1 MLPTFTLTIEKIMPP
16 VSQNV
21 SSTWSGDFQSST
33 NAPEAADVVIIGGGI
48 IGVSAAYFLAKDGIN
63 VCLCEKGYISG
74 EQSGRNWGFV
84 RIQGRDEREIPMVLE
99 SQRIWRYFASET
111 DINTGY
117 EEGGCL
123 FTANDEKELKS
134 FEAWLELAKKYD
146 IPTELL
152 DQKGLSNEVG
162 LAAKKW
168 VGGILTRTDGRAE
181 PQKATL
187 AIATAAEN
195 LGASIITGC
204 AVRGIE
210 TSGGSLSRVITE
222 KGAISTSTALC
233 AAGAWSSYFCR
244 SLGISVPQLKVRGT
258 VARINTVET
267 KINGTIFDRQLSI
280 RKRNDGGY
288 TVAHGSTFDH
298 AITPSSLK
306 YSTKYLRALIN
317 EFSVLKLSL
326 GTDFIDELTAPR
338 QWDLDKKSPFEMNR
352 VLNPRPNKKTIS
364 QIQKKLGQVY
374 PELRDANI
382 VESWAGM
389 VETTPDVIPVITHI
403 EKIPGFY
410 LSTGFSGH
418 GFGIGPGAG
427 SVISKL
433 IQNKPTIDVGEFR
446 LGRFFDGSPIRIG
459 AGI

>member
-1 MLPTFTLTIEKIMPP
+1 MTPMG
-16 VSQNV
+16 QNV
-21 SSTWSGDFQSST
+21 SSTWSGDFQSPINT
-33 NAPEAADVVIIGGGI
+33 PDAADVVIIGGGI
-48 IGVSAAYFLAKDGIN
+48 IGVSTAYFLAKAGIK

-84 RIQGRDEREIPMVLE
+84 RMQGRDEREIPMVAE
-99 SQRIWRYFASET
+99 SQRVWRYFSSET
-111 DINTGY
+111 DIDTGY
-117 EEGGCL
+117 TEGGCL
-123 FTANDEKELKS
+123 FTANDEKELQS
-134 FEAWLELAKKYD
+134 FHAWLDLAKKYD

-152 DQKGLSNEVG
+152 DQKALRNEVG
-162 LAAKKW
+162 LAANKW

-187 AIATAAEN
+187 AIAKAAKD

-204 AVRGIE
+204 SVRGIE
-210 TSGGSLSRVITE
+210 TSGGRLSRVITE

-258 VARINTVET
+258 VARTNAVET

-306 YSTKYLRALIN
+306 YSKKYLRALIN
-317 EFSVLKLSL
+317 EFSVLKLSI
-326 GTDFIDELTAPR
+326 GTDFIDELAAPKH
-338 QWDLDKKSPFEMNR
+338 WDLDKKSPFEMNR
-352 VLNPRPNKKTIS
+352 VLNPKPNKKTIS
-364 QIQKKLGQVY
+364 QIQKKLGEVY
-374 PELRDANI
+374 PELKNANI

-389 VETTPDVIPVITHI
+389 VETTPDVVPVISHI
-403 EKIPGFY
+403 DKIPGFY

-433 IQNKPTIDVGEFR
+433 IQNKPTIDLAEFR
-446 LGRFFDGSPIRIG
+446 LDRFFDGSPIRIG

>member
-1 MLPTFTLTIEKIMPP
+1 MTPLG
-16 VSQNV
+16 QNV
-21 SSTWSGDFQSST
+21 SSLWSGDFQSSR
-33 NAPEAADVVIIGGGI
+33 NAPKAADVVIIGGGI
-48 IGVSAAYFLAKDGIN
+48 IGVSTAYFLAKEGIK

-99 SQRIWRYFASET
+99 SQRIWRHFSSEAGI
-111 DINTGY
+111 DTGY
-117 EEGGCL
+117 EQGGCL
-123 FTANDEKELKS
+123 FTANDERELQS
-134 FEAWLELAKKYD
+134 FQIWLDLAKKYD
-146 IPTELL
+146 IATELL
-152 DQKGLSNEVG
+152 DQKRLRNEVG
-162 LAAKKW
+162 LAANKW

-187 AIATAAEN
+187 AIAKAAQN

-204 AVRGIE
+204 SVRGIE

-222 KGAISTSTALC
+222 KGPISASTAVC

-258 VARINTVET
+258 VARTNSVET
-267 KINGTIFDRQLSI
+267 KINGTIFDRQVSI

-298 AITPSSLK
+298 AITPSSLR
-306 YSTKYLRALIN
+306 YSAKYLRALIS
-317 EFSVLKLSL
+317 EFSALKLSI
-326 GTDFIDELTAPR
+326 GADFIDELAAPK

-352 VLNPRPNKKTIS
+352 VLNPKPNKKTIS
-364 QIQKKLGQVY
+364 QIQKKLGEVY
-374 PELRDANI
+374 PELKDANI

-389 VETTPDVIPVITHI
+389 VETTPDVVPVISHI
-403 EKIPGFY
+403 DTIPGFY
-410 LSTGFSGH
+410 LATGFSGH

-433 IQNKPTIDVGEFR
+433 IQNKPTVDVEAFR
-446 LGRFFDGSPIRIG
+446 LDRFFDGSPIRIES
-459 AGI
+459 GI

>member
-1 MLPTFTLTIEKIMPP
+1 MTPLG
-16 VSQNV
+16 QNV
-21 SSTWSGDFQSST
+21 SSLWSGDFQSSR
-33 NAPEAADVVIIGGGI
+33 NAPKAADVVIIGGGI
-48 IGVSAAYFLAKDGIN
+48 IGVSTAYFLAKEGIK

-99 SQRIWRYFASET
+99 SQRIWRHFSSEAGI
-111 DINTGY
+111 DTGY
-117 EEGGCL
+117 EQGGCL
-123 FTANDEKELKS
+123 FTANDERELQS
-134 FEAWLELAKKYD
+134 FQTWLDLAKKYD
-146 IPTELL
+146 IATELL
-152 DQKGLSNEVG
+152 DQKRLRNEVG
-162 LAAKKW
+162 LAANKW

-187 AIATAAEN
+187 AIAKAAQK

-204 AVRGIE
+204 SVRGIE

-222 KGAISTSTALC
+222 KGPISASTAVC

-258 VARINTVET
+258 VARTNSVET
-267 KINGTIFDRQLSI
+267 KINGTIFDRQVSI

-298 AITPSSLK
+298 AITPSSLR
-306 YSTKYLRALIN
+306 YSAKYLRALIS
-317 EFSVLKLSL
+317 EFSALKLSI
-326 GTDFIDELTAPR
+326 GADFIDELAAPK

-352 VLNPRPNKKTIS
+352 VLNPKPNKKTIS
-364 QIQKKLGQVY
+364 QIQKKLGEVY
-374 PELRDANI
+374 PELKDANI

-389 VETTPDVIPVITHI
+389 VETTPDVVPVISHI
-403 EKIPGFY
+403 DTIPGFY
-410 LSTGFSGH
+410 LATGFSGH

-433 IQNKPTIDVGEFR
+433 IQNKPTVDVEAFR
-446 LGRFFDGSPIRIG
+446 LDRFFDGSPIRIES
-459 AGI
+459 GI

>member
-1 MLPTFTLTIEKIMPP
+1 MTSLG
-16 VSQNV
+16 QNV
-21 SSTWSGDFQSST
+21 SSLWSGDFQSSI

-48 IGVSAAYFLAKDGIN
+48 IGVSTAYFLAKEGIK

-99 SQRIWRYFASET
+99 SQRIWRHFSSEAGI
-111 DINTGY
+111 DTGY
-117 EEGGCL
+117 EQGGCL
-123 FTANDEKELKS
+123 FTANDERELQS
-134 FEAWLELAKKYD
+134 FQTWLELAKKYD

-152 DQKGLSNEVG
+152 DQKRLTNEVG
-162 LAAKKW
+162 LAANKW

-187 AIATAAEN
+187 AIAKAAQN
-195 LGASIITGC
+195 LGACIITGC
-204 AVRGIE
+204 SVRGIE
-210 TSGGSLSRVITE
+210 TCGGSLSRVITE
-222 KGAISTSTALC
+222 KGSINASTAVC

-258 VARINTVET
+258 VARTNSVET
-267 KINGTIFDRQLSI
+267 KINGTIFDRQVSI

-298 AITPSSLK
+298 AITPSSLR
-306 YSTKYLRALIN
+306 YSAKYLRALIS
-317 EFSVLKLSL
+317 EFSALKLSI
-326 GTDFIDELTAPR
+326 GADFIDELAAPK

-352 VLNPRPNKKTIS
+352 VLNPKPNKKTIS
-364 QIQKKLGQVY
+364 QIQKKLGEVY
-374 PELRDANI
+374 PELKNANI

-389 VETTPDVIPVITHI
+389 VETTPDVVPVISHI
-403 EKIPGFY
+403 DTIPGFY
-410 LSTGFSGH
+410 LATGFSGH

-433 IQNKPTIDVGEFR
+433 IQNKPTVDVEAFR
-446 LGRFFDGSPIRIG
+446 LDRFFDGSPIRIES
-459 AGI
+459 GI

>member
-1 MLPTFTLTIEKIMPP
+1 MTPLG
-16 VSQNV
+16 QNV
-21 SSTWSGDFQSST
+21 SSLWSGDFQSSR
-33 NAPEAADVVIIGGGI
+33 NAPKAADVVIIGGGI
-48 IGVSAAYFLAKDGIN
+48 IGVSTAYFLAKEGIK

-99 SQRIWRYFASET
+99 SQRIWRHFSSEAGI
-111 DINTGY
+111 DTGY
-117 EEGGCL
+117 EQGGCL
-123 FTANDEKELKS
+123 FTANDERELQS
-134 FEAWLELAKKYD
+134 FQTWLDLAKKYD
-146 IPTELL
+146 IATELL
-152 DQKGLSNEVG
+152 DQKRLRNEVG
-162 LAAKKW
+162 LAANKW

-187 AIATAAEN
+187 AIAKAAQN

-204 AVRGIE
+204 SVRGIE

-222 KGAISTSTALC
+222 KGPISASTAVC

-258 VARINTVET
+258 VARTNSVET
-267 KINGTIFDRQLSI
+267 KINGTIFDRQVSI

-298 AITPSSLK
+298 AITPSSLR
-306 YSTKYLRALIN
+306 YSAKYLRALIS
-317 EFSVLKLSL
+317 EFSALKLSI
-326 GTDFIDELTAPR
+326 GADFIDELAAPK

-352 VLNPRPNKKTIS
+352 VLNPKPNKKTIS
-364 QIQKKLGQVY
+364 QIQKKLGEVY
-374 PELRDANI
+374 PELKDANI

-389 VETTPDVIPVITHI
+389 VETTPDVVPVISHI
-403 EKIPGFY
+403 DTIPGCY
-410 LSTGFSGH
+410 LATGFSGH

-433 IQNKPTIDVGEFR
+433 IQNKPTVDVEAFR
-446 LGRFFDGSPIRIG
+446 LDRFFDGSPIRIES
-459 AGI
+459 GI

>member
-1 MLPTFTLTIEKIMPP
+1 MTPMG
-16 VSQNV
+16 QNV
-21 SSTWSGDFQSST
+21 SSTWSGDFQSPI
-33 NAPEAADVVIIGGGI
+33 NAPRAADVVIIGGGI
-48 IGVSAAYFLAKDGIN
+48 IGVSTAYFLAKEGIK
-63 VCLCEKGYISG
+63 VCLCEKGYVSG

-84 RIQGRDEREIPMVLE
+84 RIQGRDEREIPMVAE
-99 SQRIWRYFASET
+99 SQRIWRYFSSET
-111 DINTGY
+111 GIDTGY
-117 EEGGCL
+117 KEGGCL
-123 FTANDEKELKS
+123 FTAYDEKELQS
-134 FEAWLELAKKYD
+134 FDAWLELAKKYD

-152 DQKGLSNEVG
+152 DQKGLRNEVG
-162 LAAKKW
+162 LAANKW
-168 VGGILTRTDGRAE
+168 VGGMLTRTDGRAE

-187 AIATAAEN
+187 AIAKAAEN
-195 LGASIITGC
+195 LGASIISGC
-204 AVRGIE
+204 SVRGIE
-210 TSGGSLSRVITE
+210 TSGGRLSRVITE

-306 YSTKYLRALIN
+306 YSKKYLRALIN
-317 EFSVLKLSL
+317 EFSVLKLSI
-326 GTDFIDELTAPR
+326 GTDFIDELAAPKH
-338 QWDLDKKSPFEMNR
+338 WDLDKKSPFEMNR
-352 VLNPRPNKKTIS
+352 VLNPKPNKKTIS
-364 QIQKKLGQVY
+364 QIQKKLGEVY
-374 PELRDANI
+374 PELRNANI

-389 VETTPDVIPVITHI
+389 VETTPDVVPVISHI
-403 EKIPGFY
+403 DKIPGFY
-410 LSTGFSGH
+410 LATGFSGH

-427 SVISKL
+427 SVISNL
-433 IQNKPTIDVGEFR
+433 IQNKPTIDLGEFR

>member
-1 MLPTFTLTIEKIMPP
+1 MTL

-21 SSTWSGDFQSST
+21 SSTWSGVFQSSAKT
-33 NAPEAADVVIIGGGI
+33 PAAADVVIIGGGI
-48 IGVSAAYFLAKDGIN
+48 IGVSAAYFLAKDGIK

-99 SQRIWRYFASET
+99 SQRIWRYFASQT
-111 DINTGY
+111 DIDTGY
-117 EEGGCL
+117 REGGCL
-123 FTANDEKELKS
+123 FTGNDEKELKS
-134 FEAWLELAKKYD
+134 FQAWLELAKKYD

-152 DQKGLSNEVG
+152 DQKELRNEVG
-162 LAAKKW
+162 LAANKW

-187 AIATAAEN
+187 AIARAAEN
-195 LGASIITGC
+195 LGATLLTGC
-204 AVRGIE
+204 SVRGIE
-210 TSGGSLSRVITE
+210 TSGGSLSRVVTE
-222 KGAISTSTALC
+222 KGPIDTSTVLC

-244 SLGISVPQLKVRGT
+244 SLGINVPQLKVRGT
-258 VARINTVET
+258 VARTNPVKT
-267 KINGTIFDRQLSI
+267 KLNGTIFDRQISI

-288 TVAHGSTFDH
+288 TVAHGSTLDH
-298 AITPSSLK
+298 AITPSTLK

-317 EFSVLKLSL
+317 EYSVLKLSI
-326 GTDFIDELTAPR
+326 GSDFIDELTAPK
-338 QWDLDKKSPFEMNR
+338 QWDLDKRSPFEMNR
-352 VLNPRPNKKTIS
+352 VLNPTPNKKTIS
-364 QIQKKLGQVY
+364 QIQKKLGEVY
-374 PELRDANI
+374 PELKDANI

-389 VETTPDVIPVITHI
+389 VETTPDVVPVISHI
-403 EKIPGFY
+403 DKIPGFY

>member
-1 MLPTFTLTIEKIMPP
+1 MTPLG
-16 VSQNV
+16 QNV
-21 SSTWSGDFQSST
+21 SSLWSGDFQSSR
-33 NAPEAADVVIIGGGI
+33 NAPKAADVVIIGGGI
-48 IGVSAAYFLAKDGIN
+48 IGVSTAYFLAKEGIK

-99 SQRIWRYFASET
+99 SQRIWRHFSSEAGI
-111 DINTGY
+111 DTGY
-117 EEGGCL
+117 EQGGCL
-123 FTANDEKELKS
+123 FTANDERELQS
-134 FEAWLELAKKYD
+134 FQTWLDLAKKYD
-146 IPTELL
+146 IATELL
-152 DQKGLSNEVG
+152 DQKRLRNEVG
-162 LAAKKW
+162 LAANKW

-187 AIATAAEN
+187 AIAKAAQN
-195 LGASIITGC
+195 LGASVITGC
-204 AVRGIE
+204 SVRGIE

-222 KGAISTSTALC
+222 KGPISASTAVC

-258 VARINTVET
+258 VARTNSVET
-267 KINGTIFDRQLSI
+267 KINGTIFDRQVSI

-298 AITPSSLK
+298 AITPSSLR
-306 YSTKYLRALIN
+306 YSAKYLRALIS
-317 EFSVLKLSL
+317 EFSALKLSI
-326 GTDFIDELTAPR
+326 GADFIDELAAPK

-352 VLNPRPNKKTIS
+352 VLNPKPNKKTIS
-364 QIQKKLGQVY
+364 QIQKKLGEVY
-374 PELRDANI
+374 PELKDANI

-389 VETTPDVIPVITHI
+389 VETTPDVVPVISHI
-403 EKIPGFY
+403 DTIPGFY
-410 LSTGFSGH
+410 LATGFSGH

-433 IQNKPTIDVGEFR
+433 IQNKPTVDVEAFR
-446 LGRFFDGSPIRIG
+446 LDRFFDGSPIRIES
-459 AGI
+459 GI

>member
-1 MLPTFTLTIEKIMPP
+1 
-16 VSQNV
+16 
-21 SSTWSGDFQSST
+21 
-33 NAPEAADVVIIGGGI
+33 
-48 IGVSAAYFLAKDGIN
+48 
-63 VCLCEKGYISG
+63 
-74 EQSGRNWGFV
+74 
-84 RIQGRDEREIPMVLE
+84 MVAE
-99 SQRIWRYFASET
+99 SQRIWRYFSSET
-111 DINTGY
+111 DIDTGY
-117 EEGGCL
+117 KEGGCL
-123 FTANDEKELKS
+123 FTANDEKELQS
-134 FEAWLELAKKYD
+134 FHAWLDLAKKYD

-152 DQKGLSNEVG
+152 DQKRLRDEVG
-162 LAAKKW
+162 LAANKW

-187 AIATAAEN
+187 AIAKAAED
-195 LGASIITGC
+195 LGASIISGC
-204 AVRGIE
+204 SVRGIE
-210 TSGGSLSRVITE
+210 TSGGRLSRVITE

-258 VARINTVET
+258 VARTNTVET

-306 YSTKYLRALIN
+306 YSKKYLRALIN
-317 EFSVLKLSL
+317 EFSVLKLSI
-326 GTDFIDELTAPR
+326 GTDFIDELAAPKH
-338 QWDLDKKSPFEMNR
+338 WDLDKKSPFEMNR
-352 VLNPRPNKKTIS
+352 VLNPKPNKKTIS
-364 QIQKKLGQVY
+364 QIQKKLGEVY
-374 PELRDANI
+374 PELRNANI

-389 VETTPDVIPVITHI
+389 VETTPDVVPVISHI
-403 EKIPGFY
+403 DKIPGFY

-433 IQNKPTIDVGEFR
+433 IQNKPTIDLAEFR
-446 LGRFFDGSPIRIG
+446 LDRFFDGSPIRIG
-459 AGI
+459 SGI

>member
-1 MLPTFTLTIEKIMPP
+1 MTPLG
-16 VSQNV
+16 QNV
-21 SSTWSGDFQSST
+21 SSLWSGDFQSSR
-33 NAPEAADVVIIGGGI
+33 NAPKAADVVIIGGRI
-48 IGVSAAYFLAKDGIN
+48 IGVSTAYFLAKEGIK

-99 SQRIWRYFASET
+99 SQRIWRHFSSEGGI
-111 DINTGY
+111 DTGY
-117 EEGGCL
+117 EQGGCL
-123 FTANDEKELKS
+123 FTANDERELQS
-134 FEAWLELAKKYD
+134 FQIWLDLAKKYD
-146 IPTELL
+146 IATELL
-152 DQKGLSNEVG
+152 DQKRLRNEVG
-162 LAAKKW
+162 LAANKW

-187 AIATAAEN
+187 AIAKAAQN

-204 AVRGIE
+204 SVRGIE

-222 KGAISTSTALC
+222 KGPISASTAVC

-258 VARINTVET
+258 VARTNSVET
-267 KINGTIFDRQLSI
+267 KINGTIFDRQVSI

-298 AITPSSLK
+298 AITPSSLR
-306 YSTKYLRALIN
+306 YSAKYLRALIS
-317 EFSVLKLSL
+317 EFSALKLSI
-326 GTDFIDELTAPR
+326 GADFIDELAAPK

-352 VLNPRPNKKTIS
+352 VLNPKPNKKTIS
-364 QIQKKLGQVY
+364 QIQKKLGEVY
-374 PELRDANI
+374 PELKDANI

-389 VETTPDVIPVITHI
+389 VETTPDVVPVISHI
-403 EKIPGFY
+403 DTIPGFY
-410 LSTGFSGH
+410 LATGFSGH

-433 IQNKPTIDVGEFR
+433 IQNKPTVDVEAFR
-446 LGRFFDGSPIRIG
+446 LDRFFDGSPIRIES
-459 AGI
+459 GI

>member
-1 MLPTFTLTIEKIMPP
+1 MTPLVK
-16 VSQNV
+16 NV
-21 SSTWSGDFQSST
+21 SSLWSGDLQSSI
-33 NAPEAADVVIIGGGI
+33 NAPKAADVVIIGGGI
-48 IGVSAAYFLAKDGIN
+48 IGASIAYFLAKEGIK

-99 SQRIWRYFASET
+99 SQRIWRHFSYEAGI
-111 DINTGY
+111 DTGY
-117 EEGGCL
+117 EQGGCL
-123 FTANDEKELKS
+123 FTANDERELQS
-134 FEAWLELAKKYD
+134 FQAWLELAKKYD
-146 IPTELL
+146 IATELL
-152 DQKGLSNEVG
+152 DQKRLRNEVG
-162 LAAKKW
+162 LAANKW

-187 AIATAAEN
+187 AIAKAARN

-204 AVRGIE
+204 SVRGIE

-222 KGAISTSTALC
+222 KGPINASTAVC

-258 VARINTVET
+258 VARTNSVET
-267 KINGTIFDRQLSI
+267 KINGTIFDRHVSI

-298 AITPSSLK
+298 AITPSTIR
-306 YSTKYLRALIN
+306 YSAKYLRALIN
-317 EFSVLKLSL
+317 EYSALKLSI
-326 GTDFIDELTAPR
+326 GADFIDELAAPKH
-338 QWDLDKKSPFEMNR
+338 WDLDEKSPFEMNR
-352 VLNPRPNKKTIS
+352 VLNPKPNKKTIS
-364 QIQKKLGQVY
+364 QIQKKLGEVY
-374 PELRDANI
+374 PELKDANI

-389 VETTPDVIPVITHI
+389 VETTPDVVPVISHI
-403 EKIPGFY
+403 DTIPGFY
-410 LSTGFSGH
+410 LATGFSGH

-433 IQNKPTIDVGEFR
+433 IQNKPTIDVEAFR
-446 LGRFFDGSPIRIG
+446 LDRFFDGSPIRIE

>member
-1 MLPTFTLTIEKIMPP
+1 MQT
-16 VSQNV
+16 
-21 SSTWSGDFQSST
+21 ST

-48 IGVSAAYFLAKDGIN
+48 IGVSAAYFLAKDGID

-123 FTANDEKELKS
+123 FTANDEKELQN
-134 FEAWLELAKKYD
+134 FQAWLELAKKYD
-146 IPTELL
+146 ISTELL
-152 DQKGLSNEVG
+152 DKKGLINEVG
-162 LAAKKW
+162 LAANKW

-181 PQKATL
+181 PQRATL
-187 AIATAAEN
+187 AIAKAAEN
-195 LGASIITGC
+195 LGTTIITGC

-210 TSGGSLSRVITE
+210 TSGGSLSKVITE
-222 KGAISTSTALC
+222 KGPINTSTVLC

-244 SLGISVPQLKVRGT
+244 SLGICVPQLKVKGT
-258 VARINTVET
+258 VARTNPVQT

-280 RKRNDGGY
+280 RKRSDGGY

-298 AITPSSLK
+298 SITPSTLK

-317 EFSVLKLSL
+317 EFSVLRLSI
-326 GTDFIDELTAPR
+326 GADFIDELTAPQ

-352 VLNPRPNKKTIS
+352 VLNPGPNQRTIS
-364 QIQKKLGQVY
+364 QIQKKLGEVY

-389 VETTPDVIPVITHI
+389 VETTPDVVPVITHI
-403 EKIPGFY
+403 DKIPGFY

-433 IQNKPTIDVGEFR
+433 IQNKPTIDIGEFR
-446 LGRFFDGSPIRIG
+446 LARFFDGSPIRIG

>member
-1 MLPTFTLTIEKIMPP
+1 MTPLG
-16 VSQNV
+16 QNV
-21 SSTWSGDFQSST
+21 SSLWSGDFQSSR
-33 NAPEAADVVIIGGGI
+33 NAPKAADVVIIGGGI
-48 IGVSAAYFLAKDGIN
+48 IGVSTAYFLAKEGIK

-99 SQRIWRYFASET
+99 SQRIWRHFSSEAGI
-111 DINTGY
+111 DTGY
-117 EEGGCL
+117 EQGGCL
-123 FTANDEKELKS
+123 FTANDERELQS
-134 FEAWLELAKKYD
+134 FQIWLDLAKKYD
-146 IPTELL
+146 IATELL
-152 DQKGLSNEVG
+152 DQKRLRNEVG
-162 LAAKKW
+162 LAANKW

-187 AIATAAEN
+187 AIAKAAQN

-204 AVRGIE
+204 SVRGIE

-222 KGAISTSTALC
+222 KGPISASTAVC

-258 VARINTVET
+258 VARTNSVET
-267 KINGTIFDRQLSI
+267 KINGTIFDRQVSI
-280 RKRNDGGY
+280 RKRTDGGY

-298 AITPSSLK
+298 AITPSSLR
-306 YSTKYLRALIN
+306 YSAKYLRALIS
-317 EFSVLKLSL
+317 EFSALKLSI
-326 GTDFIDELTAPR
+326 GADFIDELAAPK

-352 VLNPRPNKKTIS
+352 VLNPKPNKKTIS
-364 QIQKKLGQVY
+364 QIQKKLGEVY
-374 PELRDANI
+374 PELKNANI

-389 VETTPDVIPVITHI
+389 VETTPDVVPVISHI
-403 EKIPGFY
+403 DTIPGFY
-410 LSTGFSGH
+410 LATGFSGH

-433 IQNKPTIDVGEFR
+433 IQNKPTVDVEAFR
-446 LGRFFDGSPIRIG
+446 LDRFFDGSPIRIES
-459 AGI
+459 GI

>member
-1 MLPTFTLTIEKIMPP
+1 MTPLG
-16 VSQNV
+16 QNV
-21 SSTWSGDFQSST
+21 SSLWSGDFQSSR
-33 NAPEAADVVIIGGGI
+33 NAPKAADVVIIGGGI
-48 IGVSAAYFLAKDGIN
+48 IGVSTAYFLAKEGIK

-99 SQRIWRYFASET
+99 SQRIWRHFSSEAGI
-111 DINTGY
+111 DTGY
-117 EEGGCL
+117 EQGGCL
-123 FTANDEKELKS
+123 FTANDERELQS
-134 FEAWLELAKKYD
+134 FQTWLDLAKKYD
-146 IPTELL
+146 IATELL
-152 DQKGLSNEVG
+152 DQKRLRNEVG
-162 LAAKKW
+162 LAANKW

-187 AIATAAEN
+187 AIAKAAQN

-204 AVRGIE
+204 SVRGIE

-222 KGAISTSTALC
+222 KGPISASTAVC

-258 VARINTVET
+258 VARTNSVET
-267 KINGTIFDRQLSI
+267 KINGTIFDRQVSI

-298 AITPSSLK
+298 AITPSSLR
-306 YSTKYLRALIN
+306 YSAKYLRALIS
-317 EFSVLKLSL
+317 EFSALKLSI
-326 GTDFIDELTAPR
+326 GADFIDELAAPK

-352 VLNPRPNKKTIS
+352 VLNPKPNKKTIS
-364 QIQKKLGQVY
+364 QIQKKLGEVY
-374 PELRDANI
+374 PELKDANI

-389 VETTPDVIPVITHI
+389 VETTPDVVPVISHI
-403 EKIPGFY
+403 DTIPGFY
-410 LSTGFSGH
+410 LATGFSGH

-433 IQNKPTIDVGEFR
+433 IQNKPTVDVEAFR
-446 LGRFFDGSPIRIG
+446 LDRFFDGSPIRIES
-459 AGI
+459 GI

>member
-48 IGVSAAYFLAKDGIN
+48 IGVSAAYFLAKDGID

-222 KGAISTSTALC
+222 KGPINTSTVLC

-258 VARINTVET
+258 VARTNPIQT

>member
-1 MLPTFTLTIEKIMPP
+1 MTPLG
-16 VSQNV
+16 QNV
-21 SSTWSGDFQSST
+21 SSLWSGDFQSSR
-33 NAPEAADVVIIGGGI
+33 NAPKAADVVIIGGGI
-48 IGVSAAYFLAKDGIN
+48 IGVSTAYFLAKEGIK

-99 SQRIWRYFASET
+99 SQRIWRHFSSEAGI
-111 DINTGY
+111 DTGY
-117 EEGGCL
+117 EQGGCL
-123 FTANDEKELKS
+123 FTANDERELQS
-134 FEAWLELAKKYD
+134 FQTWLDLAKKYD
-146 IPTELL
+146 IATELL
-152 DQKGLSNEVG
+152 DQKRLRNEVG
-162 LAAKKW
+162 LAANKW

-187 AIATAAEN
+187 AIAKAAQN
-195 LGASIITGC
+195 LGANIITGC
-204 AVRGIE
+204 SVRGIE

-222 KGAISTSTALC
+222 KGPISASTAVC

-258 VARINTVET
+258 VARTNSIET
-267 KINGTIFDRQLSI
+267 KINGTIFDRQVSI

-298 AITPSSLK
+298 AITPSSLR
-306 YSTKYLRALIN
+306 YSAKYLRALIS
-317 EFSVLKLSL
+317 EFSALKLSI
-326 GTDFIDELTAPR
+326 GSDFIDELAAPK

-352 VLNPRPNKKTIS
+352 VLNPKPNKKTIS
-364 QIQKKLGQVY
+364 QIQKQLGEVY
-374 PELRDANI
+374 PELKDANI

-389 VETTPDVIPVITHI
+389 VETTPDVVPVISHI
-403 EKIPGFY
+403 DTIPGFY
-410 LSTGFSGH
+410 LATGFSGH

-433 IQNKPTIDVGEFR
+433 IQNKPTVDVEAFR
-446 LGRFFDGSPIRIG
+446 LDRFFDGSPIRIES
-459 AGI
+459 GI

>member
-1 MLPTFTLTIEKIMPP
+1 MTPLG
-16 VSQNV
+16 QNV
-21 SSTWSGDFQSST
+21 SSLWSGDFQSSR
-33 NAPEAADVVIIGGGI
+33 NAPKAADVVIIGGGI
-48 IGVSAAYFLAKDGIN
+48 IGVSTAYFLAKEGIK

-99 SQRIWRYFASET
+99 SQRIWRHFSSET
-111 DINTGY
+111 DIDTGY

-123 FTANDEKELKS
+123 FTANDEKELRS
-134 FEAWLELAKKYD
+134 FQAWLELAKKYD

-152 DQKGLSNEVG
+152 DQKELRNEVG
-162 LAAKKW
+162 LAANKW

-187 AIATAAEN
+187 AIAKAAEN

-204 AVRGIE
+204 SVRGIE
-210 TSGGSLSRVITE
+210 TSGGNLSRVITE
-222 KGAISTSTALC
+222 KGPIDTSSALC

-258 VARINTVET
+258 VARTNSVET
-267 KINGTIFDRQLSI
+267 KINGTIFDRQVSI
-280 RKRNDGGY
+280 RKRTDGGY

-298 AITPSSLK
+298 AITPSSLR
-306 YSTKYLRALIN
+306 YSAKYLRALIS
-317 EFSVLKLSL
+317 EFSALKLSI
-326 GTDFIDELTAPR
+326 GADFIDELAAPK

-352 VLNPRPNKKTIS
+352 VLNPKPNKKTIS
-364 QIQKKLGQVY
+364 QIQKKLGEVY
-374 PELRDANI
+374 PELKDANI

-389 VETTPDVIPVITHI
+389 VETTPDVVPVISHI
-403 EKIPGFY
+403 DTIPGFY
-410 LSTGFSGH
+410 LATGFSGH

-433 IQNKPTIDVGEFR
+433 IQNKPTVDVGAFR
-446 LGRFFDGSPIRIG
+446 LDRFFDGSPIRIES
-459 AGI
+459 GI